1 MTAIVLRGLAARKLR
16 TALTA
21 LAIVLGAAMVTGTL
35 VMGHTVRSGFHEWY
49 TKANGNSAAVIT
61 GHLTVRDNNSD
72 VGTATP
78 PLPASLVAKVRNVPG
93 VAHAEGLVQG
103 EGILIDRS
111 GNEIGGNG
119 PPALVS
125 SVMHDPEL
133 TPLRLV
139 SGRMPTGAHE
149 IAVDTWSATQAKTA
163 IGGTIRLATERPT
176 HTYKVVGLI
185 RFDHLGTDGAT
196 FSIVTAKT
204 AREILGRTGQ
214 VDRIQ
219 IAADK
224 GVSPSRLVENL
235 KAAGLHAPVK
245 LDIQTAAAD
254 GKASEDRDGAFLNVF
269 EYILLAFGGVA
280 LLVGAFVIFNTFS
293 ITVAQRTRELA
304 LLRTLGAGRRQVL
317 SSVVLE
323 AAVIGVTASA
333 IGVATGVGVAA
344 GLFALFAAV
353 GATLPKVGLV
363 VDSGTLV
370 PGLVLGIVVTLVAS
384 IVPAIRATRISPTTA
399 LREGAGAERKPGK
412 GSLIASFVLLGIAA
426 AALGYGVLGNPSSAN
441 TRLLLIAIG
450 SLALILGTAASA
462 SRLVGPIVM
471 IAGAPL
477 RRFAGLPGTLASEN
491 ARRNP
496 GRTATTSAALMIGVA
511 VVAFIA
517 IIAHAVTS
525 ANNGELT
532 KHVTAAYVVQANAE
546 GAQLDS
552 ALAARVKGVP
562 GVSNV
567 TAISREV
574 TKVNGGQ
581 AAPGLRRRSLDAALG
596 LQVHVEA
603 RLGRDRLAKLGA
615 HDALMPADDRE
626 GRAHR
631 RSARRSRSRRRPVR
645 RRSSAC
651 AARTTTSSTCGAT

>member
-125 SVMHDPEL
+125 SALHDPEL

-462 SRLVGPIVM
+462 SRLVGPIVHDRRS
-471 IAGAPL
+471 AAAAL
-477 RRFAGLPGTLASEN
+477 RRPARHARERERAPEPRPHRHHLGGAHDRRRGGRLHRDHRPCRHEREQRRADEARHRRVRRAGERGGRAARQR
-491 ARRNP
+491 ARRAREGCP
-496 GRTATTSAALMIGVA
+496 GRLERHG
-511 VVAFIA
+511 
-517 IIAHAVTS
+517 H
-525 ANNGELT
+525 
-532 KHVTAAYVVQANAE
+532 
-546 GAQLDS
+546 
-552 ALAARVKGVP
+552 LARGDQ
-562 GVSNV
+562 
-567 TAISREV
+567 
-574 TKVNGGQ
+574 GQ
-581 AAPGLRRRSLDAALG
+581 RRTGPPGLRRRSLDAALG

-603 RLGRDRLAKLGA
+603 RLGRARLAA
-615 HDALMPADDRE
+615 RRTRRADA
-626 GRAHR
+626 R
-631 RSARRSRSRRRPVR
+631 RRSRRTSTSPSARRSRSRRRPAR
-645 RRSSAC
+645 RRGSVC

>member
-35 VMGHTVRSGFHEWY
+35 VMGHTVRSGFHQWY
-49 TKANGNSAAVIT
+49 TKANGNSAAVIS

-78 PLPASLVAKVRNVPG
+78 PLPASLVAKVRAVPG

-125 SVMHDPEL
+125 SVIHDPEL
-133 TPLRLV
+133 SPLRLV
-139 SGRMPTGAHE
+139 SGRMPTGADE

-176 HTYKVVGLI
+176 HTYRVVGLI

-280 LLVGAFVIFNTFS
+280 MLVGAFVIFNTFS

-323 AAVIGVTASA
+323 AALIGVTASA

-363 VDSGTLV
+363 VDSGTARARARARGRGHARREHRSGDPRDAHQPDHGAARGRRGRAQARKGLARRLV
-370 PGLVLGIVVTLVAS
+370 RPARHRRSSARLRRARQPLEREHPAAADRDRLARPDPGNGGVGE
-384 IVPAIRATRISPTTA
+384 PARRADR
-399 LREGAGAERKPGK
+399 RDR
-412 GSLIASFVLLGIAA
+412 GSAA
-426 AALGYGVLGNPSSAN
+426 AALRRPA
-441 TRLLLIAIG
+441 RHARERER
-450 SLALILGTAASA
+450 APEP
-462 SRLVGPIVM
+462 RPHRHHVG
-471 IAGAPL
+471 
-477 RRFAGLPGTLASEN
+477 
-491 ARRNP
+491 
-496 GRTATTSAALMIGVA
+496 
-511 VVAFIA
+511 
-517 IIAHAVTS
+517 
-525 ANNGELT
+525 
-532 KHVTAAYVVQANAE
+532 
-546 GAQLDS
+546 
-552 ALAARVKGVP
+552 
-562 GVSNV
+562 
-567 TAISREV
+567 
-574 TKVNGGQ
+574 
-581 AAPGLRRRSLDAALG
+581 
-596 LQVHVEA
+596 
-603 RLGRDRLAKLGA
+603 GA
-615 HDALMPADDRE
+615 HDRRRGGRLHRDHRPCRHEREQRRADEAR
-626 GRAHR
+626 HR
-631 RSARRSRSRRRPVR
+631 RVR
-645 RRSSAC
+645 RAGERGGCEASTVRSPRA
-651 AARTTTSSTCGAT
+651 